1 MKHVDALSRYPV
13 MTIVDNSVTLGFKQA
28 QEKNEHLKAIC
39 KIIEDSDSPYDD
51 YFLKS
56 GILYKIVN
64 DAELLVV
71 PRDMERLIIARAHDR
86 GHFAVKKTKEMIY
99 NEFFIQNIALKQP
112 QERKG
117 IL

>member
-1 MKHVDALSRYPV
+1 LVLNKLKKKD
-13 MTIVDNSVTLGFKQA
+13 
-28 QEKNEHLKAIC
+28 EHLKAIC

-71 PRDMERLIIARAHDR
+71 PRDMERQIIARAHYR

-99 NEFFIQNIALKQP
+99 NE
-112 QERKG
+112 
-117 IL
+117 